1 MYELPYRVA
10 VSGTGQYY
18 AGFPQQ
24 KTVLVNNATIALTQ
38 SSQSV
43 IVSRRGDIRL
53 PNVFEFDMS
62 FRRSFK
68 LQSRTL
74 EPRIDIYNVSNE
86 SIILDRVSQ
95 LGSAYG
101 RASTIMRGRIMRIGG
116 NFTF

>member
-1 MYELPYRVA
+1 M
-10 VSGTGQYY
+10 
-18 AGFPQQ
+18 
-24 KTVLVNNATIALTQ
+24 LVNNATVTLTQ
-38 SSQSV
+38 SSQTV
-43 IVSRRGDIRL
+43 IVSKRGDIRL

-68 LQSRTL
+68 FQSRTL
-74 EPRIDIYNVSNE
+74 EPRIDIYNVSNQ
-86 SIILDRVSQ
+86 STILDRVSQ

>member
-1 MYELPYRVA
+1 MYELPFDIA

-18 AGFPQQ
+18 AGFPEQ

-38 SSQSV
+38 SSQTIWV
-43 IVSRRGDIRL
+43 GRRGDTRL

-62 FRRSFK
+62 FRRSFRFQEK
-68 LQSRTL
+68 TL
-74 EPRIDIYNVSNE
+74 EPRIDIYNVSNA
-86 SIILDRVSQ
+86 STILGRVTQ

-101 RASTIMRGRIMRIGG
+101 RASTIMRGRIIRVGG